1 MFKPRQLINEDDS
14 STIVSHK
21 IIKFEPALTL
31 SQDQKSEA
39 NAKLRAEVQALRL
52 ELAKAQRRIAQ
63 YETLMSNAL
72 IREHEIRSAM
82 VQRTQN
88 FSDKNETQAKKKG

>member
-1 MFKPRQLINEDDS
+1 MFKPRQLINEDDP

-31 SQDQKSEA
+31 SQDQKSED

-52 ELAKAQRRIAQ
+52 ELSKAQRRIAQ

-72 IREHEIRSAM
+72 IREHELRSAM
-82 VQRTQN
+82 VQRPRN
-88 FSDKNETQAKKKG
+88 FSDKNENQAKKKG